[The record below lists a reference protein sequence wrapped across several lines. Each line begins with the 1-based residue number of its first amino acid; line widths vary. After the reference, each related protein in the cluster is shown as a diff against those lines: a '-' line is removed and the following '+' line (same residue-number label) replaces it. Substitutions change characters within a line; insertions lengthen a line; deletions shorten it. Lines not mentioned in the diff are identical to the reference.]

1 MYIVRDAGG
10 LDRNNFFG
18 TQIEEEKT
26 KTFMTISRQIFPD
39 VGKGGERNIRN
50 HVLTMPQQ
58 GVAAS

>member
-1 MYIVRDAGG
+1 MYTVRDAWG

-26 KTFMTISRQIFPD
+26 KTFMTISRQIFPG
-39 VGKGGERNIRN
+39 VGKGGEPNN
-50 HVLTMPQQ
+50 LTMPQQ